1 MKKYVL
7 LSVGELLVDLIG
19 TELASSI
26 LETPEFERFQGVVLP
41 IWPLT
46 WLVWGSL
53 SP

>member
-26 LETPEFERFQGVVLP
+26 LETPVFERFQGGSP
-41 IWPLT
+41 AIWPPI

-53 SP
+53 SR